1 MEIVFIC
8 CMILVGFFLI
18 YAGWKRPYDEIS
30 SAPDI
35 WILEILFVII
45 EKLFKISAEKLMR
58 ISLMVFGTVWSL
70 FFLCVLITHAY

>member
-1 MEIVFIC
+1 MAVVIIC
-8 CMILVGFFLI
+8 CMILVELI
-18 YAGWKRPYDEIS
+18 FIYGGWKRPYDEIS

-58 ISLMVFGTVWSL
+58 ISLMVFGSVWSL
-70 FFLCVLITHAY
+70 FSFVY

>member
-1 MEIVFIC
+1 MAVVIIC
-8 CMILVGFFLI
+8 CMILVGLI
-18 YAGWKRPYDEIS
+18 FIYGGWKRPYDEIS
-30 SAPDI
+30 STPDI

-58 ISLMVFGTVWSL
+58 ISLMVFGTVWPL

>member
-1 MEIVFIC
+1 MAVVIIC
-8 CMILVGFFLI
+8 CMILVGLI
-18 YAGWKRPYDEIS
+18 FIYGGWKRPYDEIS

-58 ISLMVFGTVWSL
+58 ISLMVFGAVWFL

>member
-1 MEIVFIC
+1 MAVVIIC
-8 CMILVGFFLI
+8 CMILVGLI
-18 YAGWKRPYDEIS
+18 FIYGGWKRPYDEIS

-35 WILEILFVII
+35 WIVEILFVII

-58 ISLMVFGTVWSL
+58 ISLMVFGAVWSL